1 MLAREEGRV
10 SMVELTRPEACSERE
25 VMASGRPEVGIGLVV
40 GQSIVEFGVMKIGRT
55 CFVRDHYGTKE
66 TRELHIL
73 IVKYSR

>member
-55 CFVRDHYGTKE
+55 CFTIHYGTKE

>member
-40 GQSIVEFGVMKIGRT
+40 GQSIVEFGAYFR
-55 CFVRDHYGTKE
+55 
-66 TRELHIL
+66 
-73 IVKYSR
+73 